1 MTSTRTSASPT
12 GAGRSGDPAPAQG
25 TLGQPTTAPASGW
38 RARVRSNPALY
49 PAYRVG
55 VFLAGLACCAVGVAL
70 SVLPGP
76 LTIPPVLLGLWIWST
91 EFKWAQRLFDSFKK
105 KAQEAWAHA
114 KTHPVSSAVIT
125 VGGLVLAG
133 VPFWAVSHYQLVD
146 KAKAAVGL

>member
-1 MTSTRTSASPT
+1 MTSTRTSTP
-12 GAGRSGDPAPAQG
+12 AGEDALGKPAAVPSSSWRS
-25 TLGQPTTAPASGW
+25 
-38 RARVRSNPALY
+38 RVRRNPALY

-55 VFLAGLACCAVGVAL
+55 VFLSGLACCAVGVAL

-91 EFKWAQRLFDSFKK
+91 EFRWAQRLFDSFKK

-114 KTHPVSSAVIT
+114 KEHPVSSTVIT

-133 VPFWAVSHYQLVD
+133 VAFWAVSHFQLVD
-146 KAKAAVGL
+146 RARTAIGL